1 LASRSRKIRRV
12 AVADQHRLLEQLLL
26 DVLGQSAHTSM
37 TAPGGT
43 YMDVAAN
50 RDANSLA
57 RQAADESARSF
68 TCDKDKVRIVG
79 ARGHAVEL
87 AGH

>member
-1 LASRSRKIRRV
+1 
-12 AVADQHRLLEQLLL
+12 
-26 DVLGQSAHTSM
+26 M